1 MGKTK
6 YNKSVV
12 PLEVA
17 DSVDEYIQALRKISW
32 LIPNEELTS
41 EDIEK
46 QAKKVIKAFGSK
58 GKVKIIPVK
67 SREVWNEAI
76 SCEFKKSWLKAWDT
90 RYEEIINEIKSRDLD
105 EAREVV
111 WHVAKTS
118 AWEAAILNP
127 WLATWTSAW
136 VAGLAS
142 LEVLI
147 DKKGAFTEF
156 LELYKMGVFPVGI
169 EKESKEFLVY
179 VPYSKQV
186 FPNLKE

>member
-17 DSVDEYIQALRKISW
+17 DSVDEYIQSLRSVSW
-32 LIPNEELTS
+32 MAPSEDLTS

-58 GKVKIIPVK
+58 GKVKVVAIE
-67 SREVWNEAI
+67 SRDVWNEAV
-76 SCEFKKSWLKAWDT
+76 SCEFKKSWLKAWDAK
-90 RYEEIINEIKSRDLD
+90 YEEIIQEINSKDLD
-105 EAREVV
+105 KAREVV
-111 WHVAKTS
+111 WHVAKSS
-118 AWEAAILNP
+118 AWESAILNP
-127 WLATWTSAW
+127 WFSTWTSAW
-136 VAGLAS
+136 IAGLAS

-147 DKKGAFTEF
+147 DKKGAFSEF

-169 EKESKEFLVY
+169 EKETKEFLVY
-179 VPYSKQV
+179 VPMSKQV
-186 FPNLKE
+186 FPNL